1 MTGNVQDQAHD
12 RNADD
17 TGRHP
22 PRVTQLVRPLLYAL
36 AITVLIYGLY
46 ETVERLWLTDVPM
59 PMIHLLHI
67 TRGIVAC
74 LVVAVVVTW
83 SILKHSP
90 AFLGASSTAGVRAG
104 QAPVSELE
112 RTQVY
117 ASWFIAMRW
126 IAVVV
131 AAILVV
137 ITVQFIGLLPPDVWW
152 PLVGTIVVLAVCNL
166 VYTALVPSERGAP
179 AVLLLQGYIDLGI
192 LTALLH
198 FSGGIEN
205 PLSTMM
211 VFHVIIGGVLLSRGQ
226 CYGIATAGSVLFALL
241 ASGEYAD
248 VLEHHTLLIFPHTKY
263 GGEIL
268 HAAHQPLFATSSV
281 LLQTGIL
288 FLTAYFVTTLSERM
302 RYNERRLEAMASQ
315 ALADR
320 QLLERALETTGT
332 GLRVLDRNLQ
342 SYWANKRWNEWFA
355 HPPGSLPHGLEAL
368 DSDDSLARQSF
379 QDGQTRMAELT
390 IPAGEEAS
398 ASFRPSPG
406 QRIFQVTTAPLLGV
420 NHTISQVVQLAQ
432 DVTEQKQTQVQ
443 IIRAGQLAAVGELA
457 GQVAHEV
464 NNPIAIISAKASLLL
479 SDHQSGMPAKVAQEL
494 GKILEL
500 AQRVARIAQGLL
512 SYCRPSPGAKVVMDV
527 RAPIRKSLSMVEQHA
542 QTLGVA
548 IEDRLPAA
556 LPGVRA
562 NAGELE
568 QVFLNLFLN
577 ALDAMPKGGRLTV
590 SVSSTPIRC
599 LEGKSCVAI
608 SVEDTGAGIDPTIR
622 DRIFE
627 PFFTTKEPGRGT
639 GLGLS
644 ICQGLIRSH
653 GGEITVDAQPGR
665 GTRFTVNLPVDSSA
679 RRESLSH
686 G

>member
-1 MTGNVQDQAHD
+1 M
-12 RNADD
+12 
-17 TGRHP
+17 
-22 PRVTQLVRPLLYAL
+22 TQLVRPLLHAL

-46 ETVERLWLTDVPM
+46 ETVERLWLTSVPM

-67 TRGIVAC
+67 ARGIVAC

-83 SILKHSP
+83 SILKNSP
-90 AFLGASSTAGVRAG
+90 AFLAASSTADLWAG
-104 QAPVSELE
+104 QAPLSELE

-126 IAVVV
+126 IAVLV
-131 AAILVV
+131 AAVLVV

-152 PLVGTIVVLAVCNL
+152 PLIGTTAVLAGCNL
-166 VYTALVPSERGAP
+166 VYTVLVQSERGAP
-179 AVLLLQGYIDLGI
+179 AVLLVQGYIDLGI

-226 CYGIATAGSVLFALL
+226 CYGIAAAGSVLFALL
-241 ASGEYAD
+241 ASAEYAD
-248 VLEHHTLLIFPHTKY
+248 ILEHHTLLIFPHTKY

-268 HAAHQPLFATSSV
+268 HAAHQPLFAASSV

-288 FLTAYFVTTLSERM
+288 FLTAYFVTTLAERM
-302 RYNERRLEAMASQ
+302 RYNERRLEGMAGQ

-355 HPPGSLPHGLEAL
+355 HQPASPGHGLELL
-368 DSDDSLARQSF
+368 DGEDSLAHQSF
-379 QDGQTRMAELT
+379 QDGQTHMTELT
-390 IPAGEEAS
+390 LPGCEDAS
-398 ASFRPSPG
+398 ASLRSVVG

-443 IIRAGQLAAVGELA
+443 MIRAGQLAAVGELA

-479 SDHQSGMPAKVAQEL
+479 SDHQNGMPVKIAQEL

-512 SYCRPSPGAKVVMDV
+512 SYCRPSPRAKIIMDV

-548 IEDRLPAA
+548 IEDHLPAS

-577 ALDAMPKGGRLTV
+577 ALDAMPKGGRLIV
-590 SVSSTPIRC
+590 SVPSTPVRC
-599 LEGKSCVAI
+599 PEGKSGLAI
-608 SVEDTGAGIDPTIR
+608 SVEDTGVGIGEAIR
-622 DRIFE
+622 NRIFE
-627 PFFTTKEPGRGT
+627 PFFTTKEAGRGT

-644 ICQGLIRSH
+644 ICQGLVRSH
-653 GGEITVDAQPGR
+653 GGEITVDSQPGR
-665 GTRFTVNLPVDSSA
+665 GTRFTVNLPVDTSA
-679 RRESLSH
+679 SRESASH